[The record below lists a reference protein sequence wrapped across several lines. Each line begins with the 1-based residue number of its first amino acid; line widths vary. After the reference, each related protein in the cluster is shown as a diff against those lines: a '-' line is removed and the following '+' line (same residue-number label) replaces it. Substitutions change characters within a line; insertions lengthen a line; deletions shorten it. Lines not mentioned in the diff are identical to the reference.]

1 MLRVKDMVLLS
12 LLSALA
18 FVSVIL
24 IRIPVIPSAGFLKF
38 ELKDAIILIAGIIYG
53 PLSAFEV
60 SFIVSLLEMM
70 TISASGPIGFVMN
83 ILSTSS
89 FVCTASA
96 VYKFRPTWKGLAT
109 GLALGCVMMTAS
121 MLLWN
126 YIITPYFMGVPRE
139 IVASM
144 LLTVFLPFNLIKGA
158 TNALIVLMY
167 VKPLLAAV
175 KAVNFYDG

>member
-18 FVSVIL
+18 FVSVVF
-24 IRIPVIPSAGFLKF
+24 IRIPVIPSAGFLKV
-38 ELKDAIILIAGIIYG
+38 EMMDAIILIAGIIYG

-83 ILSTSS
+83 LLSTSS

-96 VYKFRPTWKGLAT
+96 VYKFRPTWRGLAS
-109 GLALGCVMMTAS
+109 GLTLGCVMMTAS

-158 TNALIVLMY
+158 ANTVIALLY
-167 VKPLLAAV
+167 VKPLLAAI
-175 KAVNFYDG
+175 KALNF

>member
-1 MLRVKDMVLLS
+1 MVLLS

-18 FVSVIL
+18 FVSVIF

-70 TISASGPIGFVMN
+70 TISSSGPIGFVMN

-96 VYKFRPTWKGLAT
+96 VYKFRRTWRGLVT
-109 GLALGCVMMTAS
+109 GLTLGCVMMTAS

-126 YIITPYFMGVPRE
+126 YVITPYFMGVPRE

-158 TNALIVLMY
+158 ANTLIVLLY
-167 VKPLLAAV
+167 VKPLLAAI